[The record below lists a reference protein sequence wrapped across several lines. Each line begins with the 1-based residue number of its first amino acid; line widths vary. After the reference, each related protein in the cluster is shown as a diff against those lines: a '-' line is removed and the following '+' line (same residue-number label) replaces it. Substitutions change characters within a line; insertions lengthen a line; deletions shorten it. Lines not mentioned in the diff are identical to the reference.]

1 MEKLVSIKWH
11 HESGGIAQSVE
22 QGTENPCVP
31 GSIPG
36 PATILYLRQSI
47 RLAFLFLRPE
57 IKQFL
62 SSKSSDDRGAG
73 DESGREHSNY
83 SDFSA

>member
-1 MEKLVSIKWH
+1 MNDHLQFMCHLRTVDNQVFTKRRMSSDLI
-11 HESGGIAQSVE
+11 INA
-22 QGTENPCVP
+22 PP
-31 GSIPG
+31 F
-36 PATILYLRQSI
+36 LYLRQSN

-57 IKQFL
+57 IKQIL
-62 SSKSSDDRGAG
+62 SSKSNDDRGAG